1 MRAREFIILKEDSVG
16 FESRCQA
23 VLLKISSLATPEEQA
38 VISTITIEAA
48 NDPNQVDK
56 MYARVKSRKIY
67 VDEEEFTGAPISVLI
82 FLIAH
87 EAAHIILAH
96 QGDIPAAQSQQQE
109 LAADAWASQIIT
121 KIGISKVPVFTWLGR
136 RKNELERRLKLE
148 RDPSNADFFKNQSH
162 PTTDQR
168 MQQGKEL
175 GVELSKAN
183 TDQIDQLLKH
193 MA

>member
-1 MRAREFIILKEDSVG
+1 V
-16 FESRCQA
+16 
-23 VLLKISSLATPEEQA
+23 
-38 VISTITIEAA
+38 A

-87 EAAHIILAH
+87 EAAHIILNH
-96 QGDIPAAQSQQQE
+96 QSAVAQQSQQQE
-109 LAADAWASQIIT
+109 LAADAWAA
-121 KIGISKVPVFTWLGR
+121 GIVSKLNIDKVPVFTWLGR

-175 GVELSKAN
+175 GIELSKAN
-183 TDQIDQLLKH
+183 TDQIDQLLQH

>member
-1 MRAREFIILKEDSVG
+1 MRAKEFIQEADSG
-16 FESRCQA
+16 FDSRCQA

-38 VISTITIEAA
+38 VISTITLEVA

-87 EAAHIILAH
+87 EAAHIILDH
-96 QGDIPAAQSQQQE
+96 QSTAVAQQSQQQE
-109 LAADAWASQIIT
+109 LAADAWAAGIIS
-121 KIGISKVPVFTWLGR
+121 KLNIDKVPVFTWLGR

-148 RDPSNADFFKNQSH
+148 RDPANADFFKNQSH

-175 GVELSKAN
+175 GIELSKAN